1 MRKMPLVLA
10 VLALFTFLPATASAA
25 DLPGGKANFVVSLGS
40 FKAGEDNWVRLG
52 DYRFAGGQVT
62 ARTFLWRQGKPAFRE
77 GTGTTPDRSCS
88 TPSATP
94 GQSLVR
100 ECEVLTA
107 GGFTSVPAELR
118 HGDYRI
124 ENGLLKITWTDVGQ
138 AWSEQ
143 WAITTS
149 ADDKLARL
157 DLRFNTLATAGYAY
171 GSNTSLSTR
180 RQMASVQSFP
190 GKLELDVRGWENNAP
205 RTLDADPYDIG
216 RYKTCATTSWCLT
229 YLLPAA
235 TNACKEG
242 CVKGNTDLSIQNY
255 IVRVSNNDRRDTH
268 WQWCSCL
275 TKDEQGHEQTCYTR
289 NSHVRPMLQI
299 LDDDA
304 RFRGWVG
311 VEASF
316 NPVVRPNEN
325 PRDRDM
331 LWTFRVSD
339 FR

>member
-10 VLALFTFLPATASAA
+10 VLCLFAFLPATAAAA
-25 DLPGGKANFVVSLGS
+25 DLPGGKANFVVTLGS
-40 FKAGEDNWVRLG
+40 FKAGQDNWVRLG
-52 DYRFAGGQVT
+52 DYQFAGGRVT
-62 ARTFLWRQGKPAFRE
+62 ARTYLWRQGKPAFRV
-77 GTGTTPDRSCS
+77 GTGTKPDRSCS
-88 TPSATP
+88 TPTAAP

-100 ECEVLTA
+100 ECEVQTTD
-107 GGFTSVPAELR
+107 GFTSDPTER
-118 HGDYRI
+118 RTGDYRI

-143 WAITTS
+143 WALTPS
-149 ADDKLARL
+149 PDGKLVRL

-171 GSNTSLSTR
+171 GSNTPLTTR
-180 RQMASVQSFP
+180 RQMASVQAFP
-190 GKLELDVRGWENNAP
+190 GTLQLDLRGWERNAP
-205 RTLDADPYDIG
+205 RELDADPYEIG
-216 RYKTCATTSWCLT
+216 KFKTCATTSWCLT

-235 TNACKEG
+235 KSACREG

-255 IVRVSNNDRRDTH
+255 VVRVSNNDRRDTH

-275 TKDEQGHEQTCYTR
+275 TKDENGNEQTCYTR

-304 RFRGWVG
+304 QFRGWVG

-316 NPVVRPNEN
+316 NPVVKPGVN
-325 PRDRDM
+325 PRDSDM
-331 LWTFRVSD
+331 LWTFRVTD